1 VGSRGTTKQQIIRL
15 AWVAIAGGLLVVGMS
30 QVSNAASQAVDVID
44 NRFNPQE
51 IRVDPGDTVIWT
63 NRGQNQHDIR
73 ADDGDSFRSG
83 LMGTTDQFR
92 HRFTEEGFYYY
103 HCNLHG
109 SRKKVGMWGLVV
121 VGNPDPKTDP
131 YIDLGSGAKDVRPKL
146 VVPRDFK
153 TIQGA
158 VDKAN
163 PGSTIL
169 VRPGVYKTSVTV
181 QTPNLIIKGVD
192 RFRTVLD
199 GEDKRGNGIT
209 VDGTRNVRIE
219 NLTVRNYLGNGVY
232 INNTVGYTVNKV
244 DAIKGRT
251 YGIYAF
257 DSYDGVIKNS
267 YAYGSGDGAFY
278 IGQCLNCSAL
288 IENVVGTWS
297 YLGYT
302 GTNATGVVIRDSV
315 FTHNAIGVAPNT
327 LPTEELGPNRGT
339 MIVNNQIFN
348 NNYDS
353 IPGAGFSDPEDQPV
367 GVEIGTGVW
376 LPGVENNVVVG
387 NRIWNHNS
395 YGVLVSQSIDTDL
408 PMNNTVWNNWI
419 RDYDANDDGY
429 GYPLAYDGTGGMNC
443 WMLNDF
449 EGETGPPE
457 IETLYPCDARVP
469 GTPYPPVQAHLVTS
483 AGQAQTRP
491 QEEPPDPKRPR
502 CQRGKPGCNR

>member
-1 VGSRGTTKQQIIRL
+1 MIRWALL
-15 AWVAIAGGLLVVGMS
+15 ALAAAVLVVGLA
-30 QVSNAASQAVDVID
+30 QVSKAASQTVDVID
-44 NRFNPQE
+44 NRFVPQE
-51 IRVDPGDTVIWT
+51 ISIDPGDTVIWN

-73 ADDGDSFRSG
+73 ADDGESFRSG
-83 LMGTTDQFR
+83 TMGTGDTFSK
-92 HRFTEEGFYYY
+92 RFTEEGFYYY

-109 SRKKVGMWGLVV
+109 SRKKVGMWGLVK
-121 VGNPDPKTDP
+121 VGNPDPSTDP
-131 YIDLGSGAKDVRPKL
+131 YAELGGGAKDIRPKL
-146 VVPRDFK
+146 VVPDDFR
-153 TIQGA
+153 TIQAA

-169 VRPGVYKTSVTV
+169 IKPGVYKTKVNV
-181 QTPNLIIKGVD
+181 QTPNLIIRGVD

-199 GEDKRGNGIT
+199 GEDKRGTGIT
-209 VDGTRNVRIE
+209 VDGTRNVKIA
-219 NLTVRNYLGNGVY
+219 NLTVKNYLGNGIL
-232 INNTVGYTVNKV
+232 INNTTGYTVNKV

-267 YAYGSGDGAFY
+267 FAYGSGDGAFY

-315 FTHNAIGVAPNT
+315 FRHNAVGVAPNT

-339 MIVNNQIFN
+339 LVINNKIYN
-348 NNYDS
+348 NNYAS
-353 IPGAGFSDPEDQPV
+353 IPGAGFSDPESQPV
-367 GVEIGTGVW
+367 GIEIGTGVW
-376 LPGVENNVVVG
+376 LPGVENNVVLN
-387 NRIWNHNS
+387 NRIWDHNS

-408 PMNNTVWNNWI
+408 PINNTVMGNWI
-419 RDYDANDDGY
+419 RNSDMDEDGY
-429 GYPLAYDGTGGMNC
+429 GYDLAYDGTGGMNC
-443 WMLNDF
+443 WKLNDF
-449 EGETGPPE
+449 KGVTGPPD
-457 IETLYPCDARVP
+457 IQTLYTCDNRIM
-469 GTPYPPVQAHLVTS
+469 GTPYPPVQAHLIAS

-502 CQRGKPGCNR
+502 CQKGAPGCNR